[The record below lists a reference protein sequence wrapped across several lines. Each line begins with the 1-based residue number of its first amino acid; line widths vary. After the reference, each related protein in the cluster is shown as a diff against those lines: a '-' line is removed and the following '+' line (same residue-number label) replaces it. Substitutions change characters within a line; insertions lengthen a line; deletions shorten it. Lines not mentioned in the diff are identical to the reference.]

1 MFREVRVAAI
11 SFKPVKLDLKGNA
24 DRLEE
29 MFRAAAADGA
39 ELAVAPEGV
48 LEGYVVNEIID
59 GEIPP
64 EDMNRVSLTM
74 RGKIIGRFRKLAK
87 ALNMCLVFGLA
98 ERVDGEVYNCAVFLD
113 HRGRLRGKYH
123 KMQLAEGH
131 HRSWWFN
138 RLGKRSRAFDTPFGR
153 AGMVICNDRWNPD
166 IARIPVLDGARYLLI
181 PSFGS
186 RSREQDR
193 AVLARA
199 RENGVPIVEA
209 NVGVTLIVNKGEIA
223 ALSRKMTAVTHG
235 TISVPAP
242 PSLQN
247 RDRHERRFLAWRS
260 REMPVRYRDRMRRK
274 QRGRDTVEVGH
285 DTKGRLIEVG

>member
-11 SFKPVKLDLKGNA
+11 SFKPVKLDLEGNA

-48 LEGYVVNEIID
+48 VEGYIVNEIID

-74 RGKIIGRFRKLAK
+74 RSKIIGRFRDLARS
-87 ALNMCLVFGLA
+87 LNMCLVFGLA

-209 NVGVTLIVNKGEIA
+209 NVGVTLIVNKGEIT

>member
-11 SFKPVKLDLKGNA
+11 SFKPVKLDLEGNA

-29 MFRAAAADGA
+29 MFREAAADGA

-48 LEGYVVNEIID
+48 VEGYIVNEIID

-74 RGKIIGRFRKLAK
+74 RGKIIGRFRDLARS
-87 ALNMCLVFGLA
+87 LNMCLVFGLA

-209 NVGVTLIVNKGEIA
+209 NVGVTLIVNKGEIT

-285 DTKGRLIEVG
+285 DTKGRLIEVD

>member
-1 MFREVRVAAI
+1 MFQEVRVAAI
-11 SFKPVKLDLKGNA
+11 SFKPVKLDLEGNA

-29 MFRAAAADGA
+29 MFREAAAGGA

-48 LEGYVVNEIID
+48 LEGYIVNEIID
-59 GEIPP
+59 GKIPP
-64 EDMNRVSLTM
+64 EEMKRVSLAM
-74 RGKIIGRFRKLAK
+74 RSKTIQRFRELART
-87 ALNMCLVFGLA
+87 LGMCLVFGLA

-138 RLGKRSRAFDTPFGR
+138 RLGKHSRAFDTPFGR

-186 RSREQDR
+186 RSRAQDR

-209 NVGVTLIVNKGEIA
+209 NVGVTLIVSKGEIVS
-223 ALSRKMTAVTHG
+223 LSRKTTAITHG
-235 TISVPAP
+235 AISVPAP

-247 RDRHERRFLAWRS
+247 RNRHERGFLSWRK
-260 REMPVRYRDRMRRK
+260 REMPVRYRDRVRRK
-274 QRGRDTVEVGH
+274 QDGRDTVEVAH
-285 DTKGRLIEVG
+285 DTRGRLVEVE